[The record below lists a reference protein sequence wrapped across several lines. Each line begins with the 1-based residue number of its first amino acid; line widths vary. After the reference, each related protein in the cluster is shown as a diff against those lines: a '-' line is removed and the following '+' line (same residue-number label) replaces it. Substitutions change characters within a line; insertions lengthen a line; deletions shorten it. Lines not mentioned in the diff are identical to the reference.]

1 MDQTKMVKAVFNDYA
16 ELYQEKFMATD
27 LYHNALDLFCNA
39 MKSGKADILE
49 IACGPGNITQYLL
62 QQNPSF
68 NILGIDLAPK
78 MLDLARINNPSATFQ
93 LMDARDISQLKP
105 SFDGIVCGFCL
116 PYLSKAEALAFIQ
129 DAASLLKPG
138 GCLYLSTMEDDYHL
152 SGLEVSN
159 SGKGPAIYI
168 YYHEEDYLK
177 AALEEAGF
185 EIIALKRQK
194 YPEAKRPST
203 QDLLVIGRK
212 SA

>member
-93 LMDARDISQLKP
+93 L
-105 SFDGIVCGFCL
+105 
-116 PYLSKAEALAFIQ
+116 YLSKAEALAFIQ